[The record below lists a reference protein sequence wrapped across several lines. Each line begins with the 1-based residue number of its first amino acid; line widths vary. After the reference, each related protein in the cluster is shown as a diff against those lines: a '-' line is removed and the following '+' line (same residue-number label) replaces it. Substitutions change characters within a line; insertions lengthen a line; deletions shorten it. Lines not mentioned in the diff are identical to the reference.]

1 MDSQTIKAA
10 VRERYA
16 GVVTNNQSCCSLAP
30 GCGCAS
36 EEDPSLR
43 LGYAP
48 QDLDAVPEGANLG
61 LGCGNPVA
69 LASLQPGETV
79 LDLGSGAGFDAF
91 LAARRV
97 GPTGRV
103 IGVDM
108 TPEMIQRAT
117 ALAATHGYANVE
129 FRLGDI
135 ENLPVADASVNA
147 IISNCVVNLSTDKA
161 RVFREA
167 HRVLKPGGRLMVS
180 DLVLER
186 PLPEAISQD
195 LDAYGACIAGALLRA
210 DYLAAIEAAGF
221 EAVSVVGE
229 RRYGLDMYSPELME
243 AARRRY
249 PELGPEA
256 LEDAAGAVLS
266 IQVQATKTE
275 RACGCAPTCCGG

>member
-16 GVVTNNQSCCSLAP
+16 GVVTNNQSCCSLDP

-48 QDLDAVPEGANLG
+48 QDLDAVPEGSNLG